1 MSQGLPEE
9 EMYTIHEVADALRIS
24 PMTVYRAANSGQL
37 NALRVGRSFRI
48 PQSAYDAYKKAI
60 QTGAA

>member
-9 EMYTIHEVADALRIS
+9 EMYTIKEVAAALRMS
-24 PMTVYRAANSGQL
+24 PMAIYRAANSGKL

-48 PQSAYDAYKKAI
+48 PQSAYDAYKKAV
-60 QTGAA
+60 QTGAT